1 METIMTTEKEG
12 GVTDPVLEADT
23 QVLDALQNSPHG
35 LVSKAMVVCGT
46 AAVLTTCACALIF
59 FGTCVIHVW
68 RNNAWPPNVGW
79 GITSVMLVGPVLTA
93 WQFMGVR
100 KILTSIFSDNNS
112 LGSIVK
118 EVVARKIGMQPIPPK
133 SPDEPSA

>member
-1 METIMTTEKEG
+1 MTTEKESS
-12 GVTDPVLEADT
+12 GVDAVVEADA

-35 LVSKAMVVCGT
+35 LVSKAMVYCGA

-59 FGTCVIHVW
+59 FGTCVLHVW
-68 RNNAWPPNVGW
+68 RNNSWPPNVGW
-79 GITSVMLVGPVLTA
+79 GITSVMLIGPVLTA

-100 KILTSIFSDNNS
+100 KILTSIFADNNS

-118 EVVARKIGMQPIPPK
+118 EVVARRMGTPPPPRQP
-133 SPDEPSA
+133 DDPSA

>member
-1 METIMTTEKEG
+1 MTTDKTSDVAET
-12 GVTDPVLEADT
+12 VVEADA

-35 LVSKAMVVCGT
+35 MVSKAMVLCGS

-59 FGTCVIHVW
+59 FGTCVLHVY
-68 RNNAWPPNVGW
+68 RNNSWPPNVGW
-79 GITSVMLVGPVLTA
+79 GITSVMLIGPVLTA

-118 EVVARKIGMQPIPPK
+118 EVVARRMGLPPTPPRP
-133 SPDEPSA
+133 PDDTSA

>member
-1 METIMTTEKEG
+1 MTTDKTSDVAEA
-12 GVTDPVLEADT
+12 VAEADS

-35 LVSKAMVVCGT
+35 LVSKAMVLCGT
-46 AAVLTTCACALIF
+46 VAVLTTCACALIF
-59 FGTCVIHVW
+59 FGTCVLHVY
-68 RNNAWPPNVGW
+68 RNNSWPPNVGW
-79 GITSVMLVGPVLTA
+79 GITSVMLIGPVLTA

-118 EVVARKIGMQPIPPK
+118 EVVARRMGVPPAPPRQP
-133 SPDEPSA
+133 DDPSA

>member
-1 METIMTTEKEG
+1 MA
-12 GVTDPVLEADT
+12 TDKTSDVAEAVAEADS

-35 LVSKAMVVCGT
+35 LVSKAMVLCGT

-59 FGTCVIHVW
+59 FGTCVLHVY

-79 GITSVMLVGPVLTA
+79 GITSVMLIGPVLTA

-118 EVVARKIGMQPIPPK
+118 EVVARRMGVLSAPPRQP
-133 SPDEPSA
+133 DDPSA

>member
-1 METIMTTEKEG
+1 MATEKESAADA
-12 GVTDPVLEADT
+12 VVEADA

-35 LVSKAMVVCGT
+35 LVSKAMVYCGS

-59 FGTCVIHVW
+59 FGTCVLHVW

-79 GITSVMLVGPVLTA
+79 GITSVMLIGPVLTA

-100 KILTSIFSDNNS
+100 KILTSIFADNNS

-118 EVVARKIGMQPIPPK
+118 EVVARRMGTPPPPRQP
-133 SPDEPSA
+133 DDTSA

>member
-1 METIMTTEKEG
+1 MTTEKISG
-12 GVTDPVLEADT
+12 EADAVVEADDR
-23 QVLDALQNSPHG
+23 VLDALHNSPHG
-35 LVSKAMVVCGT
+35 LVSRAMVLCGVS
-46 AAVLTTCACALIF
+46 AVLTVNACAMMF
-59 FGTCVIHVW
+59 FGMCIIHVV

-79 GITSVMLVGPVLTA
+79 GITSVMLIGPVLTS

-118 EVVARKIGMQPIPPK
+118 EVVARRMGVPPAPPK
-133 SPDEPSA
+133 SSDDPSA